1 MKVLYTNVTIT
12 SYTHPL
18 LEKLTNYGCDLVM
31 LLPENNDNTVG
42 KGVKLADT
50 KQRSYHVCYSR
61 SKQMWYGKPALID
74 LKNILLQEKP
84 DIVIIVWPYFL
95 HLFFDRSI
103 LKLLQKNKI
112 HLIIREI
119 PFQTP
124 PFGQLSYFK
133 SNPVFT
139 ENMELQSRGISFKLR
154 ALLTMH
160 IRRFLYR
167 RADASLNYVSH
178 ALRILPS
185 YGINPDAIFVSYNT
199 SDTDSLLSE
208 RERIMQSPLLLPI
221 CRRILHIG
229 RLVKWK
235 RVDLL
240 IDAFRKIAEKHPD
253 CELVIIGDGPEKE
266 TLIQQAEETGL
277 SERIIFAGAI
287 YDSYILGKYM
297 YESTVYVLAGM
308 GGLSI
313 NDAMSF
319 SLPVICSVC
328 DGTEKDLIT
337 DGVNGYFFKE
347 GDVDSLAD
355 KMDKILSD
363 KEQCK
368 QMGEKSYHV
377 IKEKINLDTVAQR
390 YIDAFKYVMKNG
402 SVTRKNGSAT

>member
-1 MKVLYTNVTIT
+1 
-12 SYTHPL
+12 
-18 LEKLTNYGCDLVM
+18 M

-42 KGVKLADT
+42 KGVKLADA
-50 KQRSYHVCYSR
+50 KNRSYRVCYSR

-84 DIVIIVWPYFL
+84 DIVMAVWPYFL

-103 LKLLQKNKI
+103 LKLMRKNKMR
-112 HLIIREI
+112 LIIREI

-139 ENMELQSRGISFKLR
+139 ENMELQSHGISFKLR
-154 ALLTMH
+154 ALLTMY

-167 RADASLNYVSH
+167 RADASLNYASH
-178 ALRILPS
+178 ALQILPS

-208 RERIMQSPLLLPI
+208 RESVMQSPPLLPA

-240 IDAFRKIAEKHPD
+240 IDAFRKIAEKYPD
-253 CELVIIGDGPEKE
+253 CELVIVGDGPEKE
-266 TLIQQAEETGL
+266 ALIRQAEETEL
-277 SERIIFAGAI
+277 TKRIIFAGAI
-287 YDSYILGKYM
+287 YDSYTLGRYM

-313 NDAMSF
+313 NDAMCF

-347 GDVDSLAD
+347 GNVDSLAD
-355 KMDKILSD
+355 KIDKILSD

-368 QMGEKSYHV
+368 QMGEEAYRV
-377 IKEKINLDTVAQR
+377 IKEKINLNTVAQR
-390 YIDAFKYVMKNG
+390 YMDAFEYVMNK
-402 SVTRKNGSAT
+402 K

>member
-1 MKVLYTNVTIT
+1 MKVLYTNVAIP
-12 SYTHPL
+12 SYAHPL
-18 LEKLTNYGCDLVM
+18 LEKITSRGCDLVM

-42 KGVKLADT
+42 KGVKFADT
-50 KQRSYHVCYSR
+50 KVRSYRVCYSR
-61 SKQMWYGKPALID
+61 SKQMWYRKPALID
-74 LKNILLQEKP
+74 LKNTLIQEKP
-84 DIVIIVWPYFL
+84 DIVMIVWPYFL

-103 LKLLQKNKI
+103 LKLMQKNKMR
-112 HLIIREI
+112 LIIREI

-124 PFGQLSYFK
+124 PFGQLNYFK

-154 ALLTMH
+154 ALLTMY

-167 RADASLNYVSH
+167 RADASLNYASH
-178 ALRILPS
+178 ALQILPS
-185 YGINPDAIFVSYNT
+185 YGMNQDTIFVSYNT

-208 RERIMQSPLLLPI
+208 RERIIQSPRLLLA

-240 IDAFRKIAEKHPD
+240 IDAFRKIVEKYPD

-266 TLIQQAEETGL
+266 ALIRQAKETGL
-277 SERIIFAGAI
+277 TERIIFAGAI
-287 YDSYILGKYM
+287 YDSYTLGRYM
-297 YESTVYVLAGM
+297 YESTIYVLAGM

-313 NDAMSF
+313 NDAMCF

-337 DGVNGYFFKE
+337 DGVNGCFFKE
-347 GDVDSLAD
+347 GDVDSLTD
-355 KMDKILSD
+355 KIDKILSD
-363 KEQCK
+363 KERCK
-368 QMGEKSYHV
+368 QMGEESYRV

-390 YIDAFKYVMKNG
+390 YMDAFKYVMNK
-402 SVTRKNGSAT
+402 K

>member
-1 MKVLYTNVTIT
+1 MVL
-12 SYTHPL
+12 PQ
-18 LEKLTNYGCDLVM
+18 
-31 LLPENNDNTVG
+31 NNDNTVG
-42 KGVKLADT
+42 EGVKLADT
-50 KQRSYHVCYSR
+50 KKRSYNVRYSR
-61 SKQMWYGKPALID
+61 SQQMWYGKRALID
-74 LKNILLQEKP
+74 LKTILLQENP
-84 DIVIIVWPYFL
+84 DIVMVVWPYFL

-103 LKLLQKNKI
+103 LKLMRKNKMR
-112 HLIIREI
+112 LIIREI

-139 ENMELQSRGISFKLR
+139 ENMELQSRGIAFKLR
-154 ALLTMH
+154 ALLTMY

-167 RADASLNYVSH
+167 RADASLNYTSH
-178 ALRILPS
+178 ALQILPS
-185 YGINPDAIFVSYNT
+185 YGINPKAIFVSYNT

-208 RERIMQSPLLLPI
+208 RERIMQSSPFLPM
-221 CRRILHIG
+221 CQRILHIG

-240 IDAFRKIAEKHPD
+240 IDAFQKIAKKHPD

-266 TLIQQAEETGL
+266 TLIRQAKETGL

-287 YDSYILGKYM
+287 YDSFTLGRYM

-313 NDAMSF
+313 NDAMCF

-347 GDVDSLAD
+347 GDANSLAD
-355 KMDKILSD
+355 RIDKILSD
-363 KEQCK
+363 KELSK
-368 QMGEKSYHV
+368 QMGEEAYRV
-377 IKEKINLDTVAQR
+377 IKEKINLNTVAQR
-390 YIDAFKYVMKNG
+390 YMDAFEYVMNENEY
-402 SVTRKNGSAT
+402 RRNI